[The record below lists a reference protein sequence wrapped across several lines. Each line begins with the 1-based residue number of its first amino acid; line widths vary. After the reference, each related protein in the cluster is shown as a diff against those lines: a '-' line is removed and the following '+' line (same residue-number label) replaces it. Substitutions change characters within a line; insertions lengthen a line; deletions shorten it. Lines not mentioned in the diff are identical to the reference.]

1 MTYLE
6 MAEKYGW
13 EGSNKLKKAK
23 AEGKLKPLKY
33 GGAMAPNIPTWDYP
47 SKGAFVRD
55 TTDAPPRKYNK
66 GGYLERIKRMA
77 ASAKK
82 FNNGGGTDDPPYSAY
97 NVWKNQTQPYDK
109 FGFANPDY
117 NIGNRFDFRTNN
129 FRNYNP
135 LTNLDLKIEIP
146 QNPPTDYIF
155 DSYGWDYKKEY
166 GEDGTPHYYRSK
178 AGTDKWED
186 LHTVKGNALAA
197 VKALEFGDDM
207 SYIGTD
213 AHKKQRQ
220 YYFEEGLKDKG
231 EWFGPIDEA
240 ERKKLI
246 QSWYDPENKGAD
258 FMGSGEAPNI
268 ILTWAQDK
276 DFISRYYKH
285 FIRNYGEENEN
296 SNLFKQL
303 LSGKFGYN
311 PSTKTI
317 YRLDKMGDAGKSRA
331 MDRDW
336 ETV

>member
-1 MTYLE
+1 
-6 MAEKYGW
+6 
-13 EGSNKLKKAK
+13 
-23 AEGKLKPLKY
+23 
-33 GGAMAPNIPTWDYP
+33 
-47 SKGAFVRD
+47 
-55 TTDAPPRKYNK
+55 
-66 GGYLERIKRMA
+66 
-77 ASAKK
+77 
-82 FNNGGGTDDPPYSAY
+82 
-97 NVWKNQTQPYDK
+97 
-109 FGFANPDY
+109 
-117 NIGNRFDFRTNN
+117 
-129 FRNYNP
+129 
-135 LTNLDLKIEIP
+135 
-146 QNPPTDYIF
+146 
-155 DSYGWDYKKEY
+155 
-166 GEDGTPHYYRSK
+166 
-178 AGTDKWED
+178 
-186 LHTVKGNALAA
+186 
-197 VKALEFGDDM
+197 M

-231 EWFGPIDEA
+231 EWFGPIDET

-317 YRLDKMGDAGKSRA
+317 YRLDKMGDAGKSRVMDTSQDSAVQDYLGYLKDDKYFEKQSIEKNKPLTDYIKDRHLVHIDETEEWRGHMGAYPIFAEDVYQDNYGSWRFRDQEGMETRLTGDPVDLYNYGGRDVYMTDAEEKAYKEA
-331 MDRDW
+331 MLQNNSKAMWDSPIMDLPGLVFTLGSGSLIRQGDRDW
-336 ETV
+336 ETSLPP